1 MTISPSDVVV
11 WIGLGSN
18 MGWATDQVEE
28 AIVALTDE
36 PGLEPTARSS
46 LYRTAPMGHVA
57 QPDFINAVVRAS
69 CGIGC
74 YELLEALQKIE
85 KRFGRTRN
93 GDRFGP
99 RSLDLDLLMYADQI
113 ISSAQLEL
121 PHPRMHER
129 LFVLEPLAE
138 IEGDITVTGRG
149 RLSTLRQ
156 ACLDQRV
163 QRLGDGAA
171 LKASKDD

>member
-1 MTISPSDVVV
+1 
-11 WIGLGSN
+11 
-18 MGWATDQVEE
+18 
-28 AIVALTDE
+28 
-36 PGLEPTARSS
+36 
-46 LYRTAPMGHVA
+46 
-57 QPDFINAVVRAS
+57 
-69 CGIGC
+69 
-74 YELLEALQKIE
+74 
-85 KRFGRTRN
+85 
-93 GDRFGP
+93 
-99 RSLDLDLLMYADQI
+99 LDLDLLMYADQI

-138 IEGDITVTGRG
+138 IEGDIAIPGRG
-149 RLSTLRQ
+149 RLSVLRQ

>member
-18 MGWATDQVEE
+18 MGQATDQVEQ

-74 YELLEALQKIE
+74 YELLESLQKIE

-99 RSLDLDLLMYADQI
+99 RSLDLDPLMCADQI

-138 IEGDITVTGRG
+138 IEGDITVPGR
-149 RLSTLRQ
+149 
-156 ACLDQRV
+156 
-163 QRLGDGAA
+163 
-171 LKASKDD
+171 